1 MSSQYAQKPCNYSI
15 FPAFPKKISRFSL
28 LTQNKSATN
37 QQTAS
42 GGKNKSAA
50 NTSPLPPLFFNDS
63 RRSKICLYPL
73 TLFSGG
79 SIPIRATVMIALKGR
94 MFRLFRVFFML
105 RFFGSAKISR
115 LKNLL
120 FYYISSS

>member
-1 MSSQYAQKPCNYSI
+1 MFKNLVI
-15 FPAFPKKISRFSL
+15 TAFSRHFQKKISRFSL

-50 NTSPLPPLFFNDS
+50 NTSPLPPLFFNGS

-79 SIPIRATVMIALKGR
+79 SIPIRATIDMVPKASNNKVFGIFICSKKRISKKGNQ
-94 MFRLFRVFFML
+94 LFTQSLSFF
-105 RFFGSAKISR
+105 F
-115 LKNLL
+115 
-120 FYYISSS
+120 